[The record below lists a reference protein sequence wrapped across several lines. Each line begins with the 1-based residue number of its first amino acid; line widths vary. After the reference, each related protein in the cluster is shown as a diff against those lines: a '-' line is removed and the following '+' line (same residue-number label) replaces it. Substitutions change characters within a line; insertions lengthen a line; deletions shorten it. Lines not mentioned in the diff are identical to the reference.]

1 MSRRRNRATNARR
14 VLSYSSTTS
23 ESAQPENS
31 MQPIKPEL
39 YEPANANGPTIL
51 PFSKCTA
58 VRTPPASRFKRIS
71 LAQPGPDFAPPTVN
85 GMEGSF
91 KLSNIAV
98 RNEFRNWSVT
108 IIVAS
113 PVGALTARR
122 PRVADSCAVTLLKHE
137 TIATRPKYLIPVV
150 TFIV

>member
-1 MSRRRNRATNARR
+1 
-14 VLSYSSTTS
+14 
-23 ESAQPENS
+23 

-71 LAQPGPDFAPPTVN
+71 LAQSGPDFAPPTVN

-98 RNEFRNWSVT
+98 RNEFRNCSVT
-108 IIVAS
+108 VIVAS
-113 PVGALTARR
+113 PVGAFAARR
-122 PRVADSCAVTLLKHE
+122 PRVADSCAS
-137 TIATRPKYLIPVV
+137 VV
-150 TFIV
+150 WQQSNTNSIREQTEVALAFMGYASFILRVISG